1 MTRTGPTGASLSV
14 SFSLGGSA
22 AAGDYTATATTT
34 VLIPAGSNSVT
45 VTITPLNDSV
55 AEPTETVVLTLS
67 SGTGYA
73 IGTPGSA
80 LVRIFDDDG
89 YAPERRDDQK
99 DLCKKG
105 GWVDFGVFKNQGDCV
120 SYFATGG
127 KNPPA
132 LGPAPADLSKLL
144 PLGYEA
150 GHPGKGKAKGKNK

>member
-1 MTRTGPTGASLSV
+1 MGTPS
-14 SFSLGGSA
+14 
-22 AAGDYTATATTT
+22 TATVNIAD
-34 VLIPAGSNSVT
+34 G
-45 VTITPLNDSV
+45 
-55 AEPTETVVLTLS
+55 
-67 SGTGYA
+67 
-73 IGTPGSA
+73 
-80 LVRIFDDDG
+80 DG
-89 YAPERRDDQK
+89 YVPEKREDQK

-150 GHPGKGKAKGKNK
+150 GHPGKGKAKGKKK